1 MHWARWVQ
9 FNINDDL
16 ETLTR
21 QNYNSLLNHFSQSD
35 FCNVITTCTSTF
47 YVYGEN
53 NLTKLWTISL
63 NWLLKL
69 NIFAN
74 KWSCTCTVS
83 NIMVLSAFKM
93 SWMRMK
99 LTWMTLC
106 KWDKKN
112 TTVSFVLMQLCEAK
126 FNTVLERILWGYTF
140 QFCLHW
146 TQTNNKTSLAD
157 ISKLTQ
163 KRLLDKCDDF
173 GHSCANCYH
182 PWTHWGDW

>member
-1 MHWARWVQ
+1 MEKTIWRNSGQFPFTDYWSSTSLQINEAVPVLYLISWCCLHLKWV
-9 FNINDDL
+9 
-16 ETLTR
+16 EWEW
-21 QNYNSLLNHFSQSD
+21 NSLGWP
-35 FCNVITTCTSTF
+35 
-47 YVYGEN
+47 YVNEIR
-53 NLTKLWTISL
+53 K
-63 NWLLKL
+63 
-69 NIFAN
+69 
-74 KWSCTCTVS
+74 
-83 NIMVLSAFKM
+83 
-93 SWMRMK
+93 
-99 LTWMTLC
+99 TL
-106 KWDKKN
+106 
-112 TTVSFVLMQLCEAK
+112 SFVLMQLCEAK